1 MDPVT
6 TGGLRVVRAAVAL
19 GVRAAPGTLALS
31 VVMTFAGGA
40 TPVGLAWSTK
50 LLLDGIAGHDPARR
64 NAGVAGLVVLGVLT
78 ALLSH
83 VRRYCDQELS
93 RRVKVRTQVELF
105 TAVSA
110 YEGLAEIE
118 DSAFH
123 DRLRIAQD
131 ASGFAPV
138 QILSSLFT
146 FSSSVITLAGFGY
159 TLWLAGPWLAGLVLL
174 SACPTLWAQIRLARR
189 HGEMIVRASPFWR
202 RQAFYAALLLDPRAA
217 KEIRLFG
224 LATHLRTRMAREI
237 HAGQAEERAQDVRTL
252 RVDLALSAMTSVL
265 SGVALAW
272 IAGRIAAGY
281 GTAGDLV
288 VLIAALAAVQSAL
301 TSAVLDVAT
310 MGELITTFGHYLDL
324 TAAARPRPRPVTGLP
339 ALTGRIE
346 FSGVWFRYAPGHD
359 WALRGLDLV
368 VERGQAVALVGA
380 NGAGKSTIV
389 KLLCGFY
396 TPTRGRITW
405 DGVDLAD
412 IEPAELR
419 RRIRATF
426 QDFMTYELSAA
437 DNIAVGDID
446 GRHDRPA
453 VARAADWAGIGET
466 LAGLPNGYDTLLSR
480 TFSDGARD
488 AERRPTPGVVL
499 SGGQWQ
505 RLALARAVLRASADL
520 LILDEPSSG
529 LDVRAEHE
537 IHRRLAELRDGRTSL
552 LISHRLNT
560 VRDADVIV
568 VLRDGVVAERGD
580 HAALMAAGGVYA
592 ELFRL
597 QAAGFAEEAVSS

>member
-1 MDPVT
+1 MDSVT
-6 TGGLRVVRAAVAL
+6 TGGLGVVRAAVVL

-31 VVMTFAGGA
+31 VVMTFAGGL

-50 LLLDGIAGHDPARR
+50 LLLDGIAAHDPARR
-64 NAGVAGLVVLGVLT
+64 NAGVAGLIVLGVLT

-110 YEGLAEIE
+110 YQGLAEIE
-118 DSAFH
+118 DSGFH
-123 DRLRIAQD
+123 DRLRIARD
-131 ASGFAPV
+131 ASAFAPV

-146 FSSSVITLAGFGY
+146 LTSSVITLAGFGY
-159 TLWLAGPWLAGLVLL
+159 TLWLAGPWLTGLVLL
-174 SACPTLWAQIRLARR
+174 SALPTLWAQIRLARR
-189 HGEMIVRASPFWR
+189 HGEMIVRTSPFWR

-224 LATHLRTRMAREI
+224 LATHLRNRMAAEI
-237 HAGQAEERAQDVRTL
+237 HSGQAEERAHDLRTL
-252 RVDLALSAMTSVL
+252 RVDLALSAMTTVL
-265 SGVALAW
+265 GGVALAW
-272 IAGRIAAGY
+272 VAGRIAAGH
-281 GTAGDLV
+281 GTAGDLM
-288 VLIAALAAVQSAL
+288 VLVAALAAVQTAL

-324 TAAARPRPRPVTGLP
+324 TAAARPRPRPVAELP

-346 FSGVWFRYAPGHD
+346 FRDVWFRYAPGHD

-368 VERGQAVALVGA
+368 IDRGQSVALVGA

-389 KLLCGFY
+389 KLLCGLY
-396 TPTRGRITW
+396 APTRGRITW

-412 IEPAELR
+412 IEPAALR

-446 GRHDRPA
+446 AGHDRPA
-453 VARAADWAGIGET
+453 LAGAAEWAGIGDT
-466 LAGLPNGYDTLLSR
+466 LTGLPKGYDTLLSR

-488 AERRPTPGVVL
+488 TEHQPTPGVVL

-580 HAALMAAGGVYA
+580 HGALMAAGGVYA

-597 QAAGFAEEAVSS
+597 QAAGFAEEAVAP